1 MEFHHVSILLQPCLD
16 ALNIKPDG
24 IYVDATTGGAG
35 HSLHIA
41 QELGEGGRLICID
54 RDDEALENA
63 KTRLASVWD
72 RVTTVKSD
80 FREIDRV
87 LEGQGLSGADGILFD
102 LGVSSPQLDHAER
115 GFSYMKDAPLDM
127 RMDRQQALSAWEEA
141 DRDHA
146 GARGHHSRRH
156 AGQGAARKAASGQAQ
171 LSGHPYCGKR

>member
-24 IYVDATTGGAG
+24 VYVDARTGGAC

-41 QELGEGGRLICID
+41 QELGEGGRQICID

-63 KTRLASVWD
+63 KTRLASAWD

-102 LGVSSPQLDHAER
+102 LGVSSPQLDDAER
-115 GFSYMKDAPLDM
+115 GFS
-127 RMDRQQALSAWEEA
+127 
-141 DRDHA
+141 
-146 GARGHHSRRH
+146 
-156 AGQGAARKAASGQAQ
+156 
-171 LSGHPYCGKR
+171 

>member
-80 FREIDRV
+80 FRDIDRV
-87 LEGQGLSGADGILFD
+87 LEGQGLSGADATKNSVRSFLKH
-102 LGVSSPQLDHAER
+102 LEKQVPSHRPSESRQVSNTAKSKIEKPR
-115 GFSYMKDAPLDM
+115 
-127 RMDRQQALSAWEEA
+127 ALSTACLVQRLA
-141 DRDHA
+141 VPR
-146 GARGHHSRRH
+146 
-156 AGQGAARKAASGQAQ
+156 ASSA
-171 LSGHPYCGKR
+171 

>member
-24 IYVDATTGGAG
+24 VYVDATTGGAG

-80 FREIDRV
+80 FRDIDRV
-87 LEGQGLSGADGILFD
+87 LEGRD
-102 LGVSSPQLDHAER
+102 LQVRTAFCSTSAFPRRSST
-115 GFSYMKDAPLDM
+115 M
-127 RMDRQQALSAWEEA
+127 RS
-141 DRDHA
+141 
-146 GARGHHSRRH
+146 
-156 AGQGAARKAASGQAQ
+156 AAS
-171 LSGHPYCGKR
+171 PI